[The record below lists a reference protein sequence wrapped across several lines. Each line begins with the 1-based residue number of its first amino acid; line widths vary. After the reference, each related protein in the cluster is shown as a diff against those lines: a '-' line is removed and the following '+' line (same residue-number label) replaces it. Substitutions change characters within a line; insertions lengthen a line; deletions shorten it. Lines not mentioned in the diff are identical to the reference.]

1 MIFALD
7 SPCRIKSATAIYSI
21 VGYRDSPMGP
31 IGDVGPV
38 SGDRAPLE
46 GPHELGALDSSTSA
60 WMASACEM
68 NG

>member
-1 MIFALD
+1 
-7 SPCRIKSATAIYSI
+7 
-21 VGYRDSPMGP
+21 MGP